1 MTAQPEM
8 SCREL
13 VELVTDYL
21 EDTLD
26 PVTRQRFEEHMQ
38 ECDGCTAY
46 VEQMR
51 MTVRL
56 LGEVPEESLSPEV
69 RDRLLAAFRGWRR
82 HA

>member
-21 EDTLD
+21 EDALD
-26 PVTRQRFEEHMQ
+26 PVTRQRFEEHLQ

-82 HA
+82 A

>member
-21 EDTLD
+21 EGALD
-26 PVTRQRFEEHMQ
+26 PGAQQRFEAHLRI
-38 ECDGCTAY
+38 CDGCVAY

-51 MTVRL
+51 TTGRI
-56 LGEVPEESLSPEV
+56 LGRIPEESLPPDI
-69 RDRLLAAFRGWRR
+69 RDRLLMVFRGWG

>member
-21 EDTLD
+21 EDALD
-26 PVTRQRFEEHMQ
+26 PVTRERFEEHLQ
-38 ECDGCTAY
+38 FCDGCVAY

-51 MTVRL
+51 TTVRL
-56 LGEVPEESLSPEV
+56 VGEVPEESLSPEV

-82 HA
+82 A

>member
-21 EDTLD
+21 EDALD
-26 PVTRQRFEEHMQ
+26 PVTRQRFEEHLQ

-51 MTVRL
+51 STVRL
-56 LGEVPEESLSPEV
+56 LGEVPEASLSPEV

-82 HA
+82 T